1 MYVTT
6 NYSHDV
12 YLYIPKIREKLNN
25 YDAYIYIILY
35 IHVCTPIYDMNMCI
49 FIFIYQHRKNIHCVY
64 MEKQAIEQN
73 IKYVSI
79 WFKNM
84 YVDTYMY
91 IFI

>member
-1 MYVTT
+1 
-6 NYSHDV
+6 
-12 YLYIPKIREKLNN
+12 
-25 YDAYIYIILY
+25 
-35 IHVCTPIYDMNMCI
+35 
-49 FIFIYQHRKNIHCVY
+49 

>member
-1 MYVTT
+1 MYT
-6 NYSHDV
+6 
-12 YLYIPKIREKLNN
+12 YLWHEY
-25 YDAYIYIILY
+25 
-35 IHVCTPIYDMNMCI
+35 MCI